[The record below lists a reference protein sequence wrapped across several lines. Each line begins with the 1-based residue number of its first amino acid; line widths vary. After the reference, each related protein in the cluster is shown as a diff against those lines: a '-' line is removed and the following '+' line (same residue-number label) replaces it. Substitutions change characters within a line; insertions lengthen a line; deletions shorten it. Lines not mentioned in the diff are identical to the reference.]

1 MEANKVAETG
11 YLTAPIMSQWLKENK
26 IVEVILGEGAHIEIV
41 KRCDTIL
48 KFVAKH
54 SDEQFFDAST
64 VDLTWRC

>member
-54 SDEQFFDAST
+54 SDG
-64 VDLTWRC
+64 